1 MSSDSK
7 GRKKKHHKKNG
18 HWKVFL
24 LSVLVVAAVLTLVI
38 RLATRTVTMKL
49 NGDSEVTVEVGSF
62 YDEKGATASYGH
74 QGFALFRNLPV
85 AVSISGNVDASVI
98 GEYTVTYKAI
108 HGSTTQELTRK
119 VRVADTQPPVISLK
133 TQDGYYTPIGKEYE
147 EEGFEAMDAYD
158 GDLTD
163 KVVREE
169 LDDGTIRYS
178 VKDSAGNEAVMI
190 RTIPYDDRTVP
201 VITLDGDE
209 KIVVDYDSTFTE
221 PGYTAMDD
229 VDGDITA
236 GVVVTNA
243 PGEKKNEYIY
253 TYTATDSHGNVGTA
267 TRLVIIMDPEVP
279 TLHLDGDET
288 ITLIG
293 GEWFREPGYTA
304 VDRKDGDITGSVKIV
319 GKDELTYW
327 HVGEYKLTYKVT
339 DSDGNEA
346 TAERTIIVK
355 ARELP
360 EPVDPGAKVIYLTF
374 DDGPSSYTKK
384 LLEVL
389 DKYDAKAT
397 FFVTHNNSIANE
409 MIVKEHEAGH
419 TVAVHTYTHD
429 YKTIYASEKA
439 YFDDLNKMNDII
451 EELTGERAAI
461 IRFPG
466 GSSNHVSKSYCD
478 GIMTKLAADMEELG
492 ILYYDWN
499 VDSGDAGS
507 SSPRTN
513 AQEYWEPLY
522 KNVINGIAYKAK
534 NGCFSVV
541 LQHDVKNFS
550 VNEVENIIK
559 WGLENGYEFRALD
572 LTTPTTGGVH
582 QGIWN

>member
-7 GRKKKHHKKNG
+7 ANKKKHHKKKNG

-24 LSVLVVAAVLTLVI
+24 LSLIAVVAVVTLVV
-38 RLATRTVTMKL
+38 RLATRKITMNL
-49 NGDSEVTVEVGSF
+49 IGDGEMVVEVGTG
-62 YDEKGATASYGH
+62 YNEPGAKAIYGH
-74 QGFALFRNLPV
+74 EGFSLFRNQPLMV
-85 AVSISGNVDASVI
+85 RITGTVDANTI
-98 GEYTVTYKAI
+98 GEYIVTYKATCGGKTAEI
-108 HGSTTQELTRK
+108 TRK
-119 VRVADTQPPVISLK
+119 VRVADTQGPVITLK
-133 TQDGYYTPIGKEYE
+133 TLEDYYTPIGEAYV
-147 EEGFEAMDAYD
+147 EEGFEALDAYD
-158 GDLTD
+158 GNLTD
-163 KVVREE
+163 RVVREE
-169 LDDGTIRYS
+169 PGDGTIRYTVS
-178 VKDSAGNEAVMI
+178 DNAGNQTVMV
-190 RTIPYDDRTVP
+190 REIPYDDRTVP
-201 VITLDGDE
+201 EIKLDGDE
-209 KIVVDYDSTFTE
+209 KVVVDYDSTFSE
-221 PGYTAMDD
+221 PGYTATDD

-243 PGEKKNEYIY
+243 PGEKKNEVVY
-253 TYTATDSHGNVGTA
+253 TYTATDAHGNVATA
-267 TRLVIIMDPEVP
+267 TRLVIMMDPEIP

-293 GEWFREPGYTA
+293 GNWYKEPGYTA
-304 VDRKDGDITGSVKIV
+304 ADRKDGDITKSVKV
-319 GKDELTYW
+319 EGEVTYW
-327 HVGEYKLTYKVT
+327 HVGEYTLTYRVT

-346 TAERTIIVK
+346 TATRTVIVK

-374 DDGPSSYTKK
+374 DDGPSGYTKK

-409 MIVKEHEAGH
+409 MIVKEYEAGH

-439 YFDDLNKMNDII
+439 YFDDMNKMNDII

-466 GSSNHVSKSYCD
+466 GSSNHVSKNYCD
-478 GIMTKLAADMEELG
+478 GIMTKLAADMDELG

-507 SSPRTN
+507 TSPRTN

-559 WGLENGYEFRALD
+559 WGLENGYEFRGLD
-572 LTTPTTGGVH
+572 LSTPTTGGVH